1 MKLQN
6 ENISIA
12 SHLINF
18 TSFANRV
25 FRKSIIIDWNN
36 VFAFQVKLRTFS
48 LISNWH
54 HVLSKVAI

>member
-6 ENISIA
+6 GNISIA

-18 TSFANRV
+18 ASIANRV

-36 VFAFQVKLRTFS
+36 VFAFQVKLRKFS

-54 HVLSKVAI
+54 RVLSKVAI